1 MSDYWE
7 SRKVDDIFNKNT
19 DNVIDKLKKI
29 YRKQGRE
36 IQKAIID
43 IYITMLED
51 GGISTTE
58 LYKFNRFKNLLDEI
72 NAILKSYGEQE
83 IKVISRGL
91 EQATKDIIGDIAE
104 NSNISFTLI
113 NEKVIQEIVNTKFK
127 GESFS
132 KRIWKNRDNLCKL
145 IEKNLQNIIASGMN
159 KDKAVTEIMDI
170 HNSSFYNADRLVRT
184 ETMRCINSGQVEI
197 YKARGRTYG
206 YYSYS
211 KDKRTCDKCKKL
223 GEETKANPLPLDKL
237 EPVHHPNCRCTI
249 LPTVELQK

>member
-36 IQKAIID
+36 IQKAITD

-113 NEKVIQEIVNTKFK
+113 NKKVIQEIVNTKFK

-132 KRIWKNRDNLCKL
+132 KRIWKNRDNLGKL

-223 GEETKANPLPLDKL
+223 GEETKANPLPLDEL